1 MELGKSDKALC
12 NDISSVD
19 TIAFRA
25 KGVGAIVFGLI
36 DESQGNGGQRIAQY
50 EFTLSEK
57 WERTLVPLKDI
68 LNPEYSYT
76 CVNQLVW
83 NFKPTNDENTVDIWL
98 DDVELIGGKRLSI
111 WKR

>member
-1 MELGKSDKALC
+1 MIIIRVLKH
-12 NDISSVD
+12 
-19 TIAFRA
+19 TQ
-25 KGVGAIVFGLI
+25 GVHC
-36 DESQGNGGQRIAQY
+36 QRIAQY

-68 LNPEYSYT
+68 LDPEYSYT

-83 NFKPTNDENTVDIWL
+83 GFKPTTKEKTVDIWL